1 MRRRPCRAAE
11 TGGNC
16 SGERTDRRRRYPKSR
31 ERSAR
36 QRTLAETP
44 EFRLIGRVTALAEAP
59 VTLPTPEADGA
70 STAPRSERLLSL
82 DVFRGL
88 TVAGMLL
95 VNQPG
100 DWGAIYPPLEHAAW
114 NGWTPTDLIFP
125 FFLFIVGV
133 TTHLSIA
140 SRRRRGDDEQ
150 TIVRH
155 IVQRGALIV
164 LCGLL
169 LASFPWWP
177 LERIASMR
185 FPGVLQRIGVAYV
198 FGALFTLRGGLKRQ
212 LLILVALLYGYWF
225 VMTVLPVPG
234 SGDMGQLVLDQPPA
248 SIAAWLDRAVFGSH
262 LWRSSQ
268 TWDPEGLLSTVPA
281 IGTVILGVF
290 TGRWIAQRIPME
302 ERLVGLFGAGALA
315 TMGGL
320 MWNWSFPINKN
331 LWTSSY
337 VLFTA
342 GVAAL
347 TLGTCIWLIDVR
359 SVQWWTKP
367 FTWFGRNPLLAF
379 LGTGL
384 MSRTIYSLVRIQRD
398 DGTTA
403 SLQRTIYEYGYASW
417 LSPKD
422 ASLLFAMSYVALWA
436 LILWALD
443 RRRLY
448 WKV

>member
-1 MRRRPCRAAE
+1 MTATADVPATAT
-11 TGGNC
+11 TGKTPA
-16 SGERTDRRRRYPKSR
+16 S
-31 ERSAR
+31 SA
-36 QRTLAETP
+36 
-44 EFRLIGRVTALAEAP
+44 V
-59 VTLPTPEADGA
+59 LPT
-70 STAPRSERLLSL
+70 TRSERLLSL

-100 DWGAIYPPLEHAAW
+100 DWSAIYPPLAHAPW
-114 NGWTPTDLIFP
+114 HGWTPTDLIFP

-133 TTHLSIA
+133 TTHLSVEA
-140 SRRRRGDDEQ
+140 RRRRGEDERAIAMQ
-150 TIVRH
+150 IAK
-155 IVQRGALIV
+155 RGAVIV

-177 LERIASMR
+177 LERITGMR

-198 FGALFTLRGGLKRQ
+198 FGAMLTLHGSLKRHVI
-212 LLILVALLYGYWF
+212 ILVALLYGYWF
-225 VMTVLPVPG
+225 AMTLLPVPG
-234 SGDMGQLVLDQPPA
+234 TGALGQLVLARPSA
-248 SIAAWLDRAVFGSH
+248 SLAAWLDRAVFGTH

-281 IGTVILGVF
+281 VGTVILGVF
-290 TGRWIAQRIPME
+290 TGRWIASGTPIH

-315 TMGGL
+315 TMAGL

-347 TLGTCIWLIDVR
+347 TLATCIWLIDVAG
-359 SVQWWTKP
+359 VKWWTKP

-384 MSRTIYSLVRIQRD
+384 MSRTIYSLVRIPKD

-403 SLQRTIYEYGYASW
+403 SLQRVIYENAYASW
-417 LSPKD
+417 LPPKD
-422 ASLLFAMSYVALWA
+422 ASLLFALSYVALWA
-436 LILWALD
+436 LILYVLD
-443 RRRLY
+443 RRKFY

>member
-1 MRRRPCRAAE
+1 M
-11 TGGNC
+11 
-16 SGERTDRRRRYPKSR
+16 
-31 ERSAR
+31 
-36 QRTLAETP
+36 
-44 EFRLIGRVTALAEAP
+44 TALAEAP
-59 VTLPTPEADGA
+59 VIETVRRTSDG

-100 DWGAIYPPLEHAAW
+100 DWGAIYPPLAHAAW
-114 NGWTPTDLIFP
+114 HGWTPTDLIFP

-133 TTHLSIA
+133 TTHLSIEA
-140 SRRRRGDDEQ
+140 RRRRGDGDREIVSQ
-150 TIVRH
+150 IVR
-155 IVQRGALIV
+155 RGALIV

-177 LERIASMR
+177 IERITAMR
-185 FPGVLQRIGVAYV
+185 FPGVLQRIGVAYF
-198 FGALFTLRGGLKRQ
+198 FGALLTLRGSLKRQ
-212 LLILVALLYGYWF
+212 VLILVALLYGYWF
-225 VMTVLPVPG
+225 SMTLLPVPG
-234 SGDMGQLVLDQPPA
+234 TGAMGQLILDRPSA
-248 SIAAWLDRAVFGSH
+248 SLAAWLDRAVFGSH

-268 TWDPEGLLSTVPA
+268 TWDPEGLLSTVSA

-290 TGRWIAQRIPME
+290 TGRWIANGKPIH
-302 ERLVGLFGAGALA
+302 ERLVGLYAAGALA
-315 TMGGL
+315 TMAGL
-320 MWNWSFPINKN
+320 MWNWSFPINKS

-347 TLGTCIWLIDVR
+347 TLATCIWLIDVVGVR
-359 SVQWWTKP
+359 WWTKP

-379 LGTGL
+379 LGTGM
-384 MSRTIYSLVRIQRD
+384 MSRTIYSLVRIPRD
-398 DGTTA
+398 DGASA
-403 SLQRTIYEYGYASW
+403 SLQRVIYENAYASW

-422 ASLLFAMSYVALWA
+422 ASLLFALSYVTVWA

-443 RRRLY
+443 RRKLY